1 MLAPSPTRT
10 RPRVGPA
17 GTLTDRRYWTR
28 PVSLECR
35 VEEEERAVAKE
46 ELVGR
51 TFVELADTLVDSY
64 DPLVFL
70 HHLAAR
76 CVEVLGIAE
85 AGLVL
90 VDARGQ
96 LQALAS
102 SNERMRLIELLE
114 VQRQD
119 GPCLDC
125 WRDGGAVVED
135 HLAGATGR
143 WPHFAPAAL
152 EAGFASAY
160 AVPMRLRD
168 ERLGA
173 LNLFANEAAGLSGA
187 DQAVAQAMAD
197 VATIGILHERFIAR
211 REARGGH
218 RTASGGVQHPGG
230 PRTSQRPHRRGEQGR
245 HGSSLRL
252 AARLRAPSQPAP
264 LRGGTTGD
272 RPGARRRR
280 TRDPAPQPP
289 GPPALIPHQA
299 RVAPFAHA
307 RVEASSAQP
316 VVSRVCLA
324 RACSWW

>member
-1 MLAPSPTRT
+1 M
-10 RPRVGPA
+10 
-17 GTLTDRRYWTR
+17 
-28 PVSLECR
+28 
-35 VEEEERAVAKE
+35 AKE
-46 ELVGR
+46 ELIGR
-51 TFVELADTLVDSY
+51 TFVELADTLVEGY

-70 HHLAAR
+70 HHLAER

-90 VDARGQ
+90 VDTRGQ

-102 SNERMRLIELLE
+102 SSERMRLIELLE

-125 WRDGGAVVED
+125 WRDGGAVAED
-135 HLAGATGR
+135 QLAGATER

-173 LNLFANEAAGLSGA
+173 LNLFANEASGLSGT

-211 REARGGH
+211 REEVTQQLQVAFNSRVVLEQAKGLIAEAAKVDMDQAFALLRGHARH
-218 RTASGGVQHPGG
+218 HNLLLSEVARRVIDRELAADALVIQ
-230 PRTSQRPHRRGEQGR
+230 PRSRQGR
-245 HGSSLRL
+245 
-252 AARLRAPSQPAP
+252 
-264 LRGGTTGD
+264 
-272 RPGARRRR
+272 RR
-280 TRDPAPQPP
+280 
-289 GPPALIPHQA
+289 
-299 RVAPFAHA
+299 
-307 RVEASSAQP
+307 
-316 VVSRVCLA
+316 
-324 RACSWW
+324 